1 MVLMSLHA
9 KERTGSLIRSNFMG
23 IEWSGLSPELLVRL
37 DRSSGQ
43 PLRAQLEASLRDA
56 IRSGRL
62 RGGERLPSSRELAR
76 ELGISRG
83 MVQECFS
90 QLLAEGYLT
99 SRIGSATRV
108 ADIGDPSAA
117 RSAPE
122 PASPERVSPE
132 RVSPERVSP
141 ERVSPERVSPEAA
154 PGLPA
159 SQVAGPR
166 LIADFRPGLPDLSRF
181 PRADWAWAVREACG
195 SVASA
200 DLGYGDP
207 RGTAVLRDVISGY
220 LRRVRGA
227 AADPERMIVSTGFA
241 QGVNLVLR
249 ALASQAGV
257 GSVAFEDPGYGS
269 TATDETM
276 RAMEAMGLSVVYVPV
291 DDEGLVVSDLAA
303 SGAQAVVVTPAHQAP
318 TGVVLTAARRHAL
331 ADWARR
337 GGGFIIEDDYDSE
350 FRYDKEPVGVLQG
363 LAPDRVF
370 LVGTASKAL
379 APAVRLGWVLAPPE
393 LARAVAA
400 EKEMSDRGSCTLD
413 QVALATLLTSGR
425 YDRHLRRMRAIYAAR
440 RAALVDAFTRHAP
453 GVRLTGLAAGFQAV
467 AHLPPHADEAAVIA
481 AARERGVGLYGIT
494 DYRGAPDAAAAPAL
508 VMGFGNTGERAIDQA
523 IAAIAGLLS

>member
-1 MVLMSLHA
+1 MA
-9 KERTGSLIRSNFMG
+9 

-37 DRSSGQ
+37 DRSARQ
-43 PLRAQLEASLRDA
+43 PLRAQLEACLRDA

-76 ELGISRG
+76 ELGVSRG

-99 SRIGSATRV
+99 SRTGSATRV
-108 ADIGDPSAA
+108 ADIGDQPAA
-117 RSAPE
+117 RPALQPVSAGRP
-122 PASPERVSPE
+122 SPERTSAGRP
-132 RVSPERVSP
+132 S
-141 ERVSPERVSPEAA
+141 AGGA
-154 PGLPA
+154 PGGTSAGGTPLLPTGQA
-159 SQVAGPR
+159 AGPR
-166 LIADFRPGLPDLSRF
+166 LIADFRHGVPDLSSF
-181 PRADWAWAVREACG
+181 PRVDWAWAVREACG

-207 RGTAVLRDVISGY
+207 RGIAVLRDVLAGY
-220 LRRVRGA
+220 LRRVRAA
-227 AADPERMIVSTGFA
+227 AADPDRIIVSTGFA
-241 QGVNLVLR
+241 QGINLVLR

-257 GSVAFEDPGYGS
+257 GVVAFENPGYGS
-269 TATDETM
+269 SATDETT
-276 RAMEAMGLSVVYVPV
+276 RAAEAMGLRVVYVPV
-291 DDEGLVVSDLAA
+291 DDDGLVVSALAA
-303 SGAQAVVVTPAHQAP
+303 SGADAVVVTPAHQSP

-379 APAVRLGWVLAPPE
+379 APAVRLGWVLAPSE
-393 LARAVAA
+393 LAGAVAA

-413 QVALATLLTSGR
+413 QVALATLFTSGR
-425 YDRHLRRMRAIYAAR
+425 YDRHLRRMRGLYAAR
-440 RAALVDAFTRHAP
+440 RSALVDAFTRHAP
-453 GVRLTGLAAGFQAV
+453 GVPLTGLAAGFHAV
-467 AHLPPHADEAAVIA
+467 GHLPPHADEAAVIA
-481 AARERGVGLYGIT
+481 AARERGVGLYGMT
-494 DYRGAPDAAAAPAL
+494 DYRGTPDAAAAPAL
-508 VMGFGNTGERAIDQA
+508 VIGFGDTGERTIEPA
-523 IAAIAGLLS
+523 IAAIADLLS